1 MSIENADTLANSTN
15 PANAKTPLHTEN
27 PAPAENHASAENQGI
42 VIVGAGLA
50 GWHVIDAIRAK
61 DKDIAITLITADNG
75 DRYHKPM
82 LTMAISQNKRAA
94 DLVRATGADAA
105 KAANVNLLANTQ
117 VTDVDAA
124 TQQLQLVSALRADP
138 VYTNYATISYDK
150 LVLAMGAQP
159 IFPKSLPEDLV
170 WHVNHIERFGQ
181 LQEKLAAGSQH
192 VAIVGAGMV
201 GTEIAEDLLKAG
213 HEVTLIDLNDA
224 PLSQMLP
231 AKASARIAA
240 AVQSQ
245 GIHFLGGYQVTGVTR
260 QEDGR
265 LHVRYAPVTDS
276 AGSAAAQSSEPL
288 VVDHVIAST
297 GLTVDARLPTAAGVE
312 FDRRTGIVV
321 DATTLRTQASNIY
334 AIGDCM
340 SINGVACRYVAPLRA
355 QAATI
360 ADDILGVAHDGYD
373 HKPPMIRL
381 KNKAISVM
389 ATGVPQAAGN
399 WQVKTDTDDE
409 LIMDLLD
416 DNNDVSAT
424 VTIKAPPMVK
434 S

>member
-1 MSIENADTLANSTN
+1 MSV
-15 PANAKTPLHTEN
+15 EN
-27 PAPAENHASAENQGI
+27 PSVESSKGI
-42 VIVGAGLA
+42 VIIGAGLA

-61 DKDIAITLITADNG
+61 DKDIPITLVTADSG

-82 LTMAISQNKRAA
+82 LTMAISQKKSAA
-94 DLVRATGADAA
+94 DLVRATGVDAA
-105 KAANVNLLANTQ
+105 EAANVKLLANTQ
-117 VTDVDAA
+117 VTDVD
-124 TQQLQLVSALRADP
+124 TTIQQLQLISAQRSDP
-138 VYTNYATISYDK
+138 ANTDYATISYGK
-150 LVLAMGAQP
+150 LVLAMGAHP

-181 LQEKLAAGSQH
+181 LQEKLATGSQH

-213 HEVTLIDLNDA
+213 HQVTLIDLNDA

-231 AKASARIAA
+231 PKATARIAQ
-240 AVQSQ
+240 AVKSQ
-245 GIHFLGGYQVTGVTR
+245 GINFLGGYQVSAVTR
-260 QEDGR
+260 VGSNDNDSNDGEK
-265 LHVRYAPVTDS
+265 LQVDYAPLSSGVDNTDT
-276 AGSAAAQSSEPL
+276 QPLEPL
-288 VVDHVIAST
+288 MVDHVIAST
-297 GLTVDARLPTAAGVE
+297 GLTVDDKLPAAAGVE
-312 FDRRTGIVV
+312 FDRRTGIVA
-321 DATTLRTQASNIY
+321 DAATLRTNAAHIY

-360 ADDILGVAHDGYD
+360 ADDILGHEHSGYD

-389 ATGVPQAAGN
+389 VTGVPQAAGN
-399 WQVKTDTDDE
+399 WQVKTESDDE

-416 DNNDVSAT
+416 DNEVVSAT
-424 VTIKAPPMVK
+424 VTIKAPVIPK
-434 S
+434 A

>member
-1 MSIENADTLANSTN
+1 M
-15 PANAKTPLHTEN
+15 
-27 PAPAENHASAENQGI
+27 SAETILPSTTSPSSMSKESKESKQGI
-42 VIVGAGLA
+42 VIIGAGLA

-61 DKDIAITLITADNG
+61 DKDIPITLITTDDG

-82 LTMAISQNKRAA
+82 LTMAISQKKSAA
-94 DLVRATGADAA
+94 DLVRATGIDAA
-105 KAANVNLLANTQ
+105 KAAQVTLLANTQ
-117 VTDVDAA
+117 VTDIDAA
-124 TQQLQLVSALRADP
+124 TQQLQLVSALRSDP

-150 LVLAMGAQP
+150 LVLAMGAHP
-159 IFPKSLPEDLV
+159 IFPQSLPEDLV

-213 HEVTLIDLNDA
+213 HQVTLIDLNDA

-231 AKASARIAA
+231 AKATARIAQ
-240 AVQSQ
+240 AVKSQ
-245 GIHFLGGYQVTGVTR
+245 GINFLGGYQVTDVIR
-260 QEDGR
+260 ISDGNHGEKLQVSYEP
-265 LHVRYAPVTDS
+265 LHSDSEDS
-276 AGSAAAQSSEPL
+276 AAKSTIQTEPL
-288 VVDHVIAST
+288 IVDHMIAST
-297 GLTVDARLPTAAGVE
+297 GLTVDGKLPTAAGVE

-321 DATTLRTQASNIY
+321 DAPTLRTNTDNIY

-360 ADDILGVAHDGYD
+360 ADDILGLEHSGYE

-389 ATGVPQAAGN
+389 ATGVPQASGN
-399 WQVKTDTDDE
+399 WQVSSENDDE

-416 DNNDVSAT
+416 DNNEVSAT
-424 VTIKAPPMVK
+424 VTIKAPPTVK
-434 S
+434 V

>member
-1 MSIENADTLANSTN
+1 MSV
-15 PANAKTPLHTEN
+15 
-27 PAPAENHASAENQGI
+27 ENQSAGI
-42 VIVGAGLA
+42 VIIGAGLA
-50 GWHVIDAIRAK
+50 GWHVVDAIRAK
-61 DKDIAITLITADNG
+61 DKDIPITLITADNG

-82 LTMAISQNKRAA
+82 LTMAISQQKNAA
-94 DLVRATGADAA
+94 DLVRATGSDAA
-105 KAANVNLLANTQ
+105 KAANINLLANTQ
-117 VTDVDAA
+117 VTDIDPASQTV
-124 TQQLQLVSALRADP
+124 QLISALRLDP

-150 LVLAMGAQP
+150 LVLAMGAHP

-181 LQEKLAAGSQH
+181 LQEKLAAGSQR

-231 AKASARIAA
+231 AQATARIAKA
-240 AVQSQ
+240 IKSQ
-245 GIHFLGGYQVTGVTR
+245 GIHFLGGDQVSNVTR
-260 QEDGR
+260 HDDGT
-265 LHVRYAPVTDS
+265 LQVSYAPVAATDS
-276 AGSAAAQSSEPL
+276 DAAQQPEPL
-288 VVDHVIAST
+288 IVDHVIAST
-297 GLTVDARLPTAAGVE
+297 GLTVDDKLPTAAGVE
-312 FDRRTGIVV
+312 FNRRTGIVV
-321 DATTLRTQASNIY
+321 DATTLRTHASNVY

-360 ADDILGVAHDGYD
+360 ADDILGHEHSGYD

-389 ATGVPQAAGN
+389 VTGVPQAAGN
-399 WQVKTDTDDE
+399 WQVTTETDDE
-409 LIMDLLD
+409 LVMDLLD
-416 DNNDVSAT
+416 NSNAVTAT

>member
-1 MSIENADTLANSTN
+1 M
-15 PANAKTPLHTEN
+15 
-27 PAPAENHASAENQGI
+27 SAENQSIASATSSKNGV
-42 VIVGAGLA
+42 VIIGAGLA

-61 DKDIAITLITADNG
+61 DAEIPITLITSDSG

-82 LTMAISQNKRAA
+82 LTMAISQNKRAS
-94 DLVRATGADAA
+94 DLVRASGSDAA
-105 KAANVNLLANTQ
+105 KTAGVTLLADTQ
-117 VTDVDAA
+117 VTDIDTA
-124 TQQLQLVSALRADP
+124 TQQLQLISANRPDP
-138 VYTNYATISYDK
+138 AHTDYATINYGK
-150 LVLAMGAQP
+150 LVLAMGAHP

-170 WHVNHIERFGQ
+170 WHVNHIEQFGQ
-181 LQEKLAAGSQH
+181 LQEKLATGSQH

-213 HEVTLIDLNDA
+213 HQVTLIDLNDA

-231 AKASARIAA
+231 AKATARIAKA
-240 AVQSQ
+240 IESQ
-245 GIHFLGGYQVTGVTR
+245 GIQFLGGYQVSAVTR
-260 QEDGR
+260 MNGNDDSSDSEKLKVD
-265 LHVRYAPVTDS
+265 YAPLASAEDSTD
-276 AGSAAAQSSEPL
+276 AEQPEPL
-288 VVDHVIAST
+288 IVDHVIAST
-297 GLTVDARLPTAAGVE
+297 GLTVDGQLPAAAGVT

-321 DATTLRTQASNIY
+321 DEATLRTDTAHIY

-360 ADDILGVAHDGYD
+360 ADDILGHEHNGYD

-389 ATGVPQAAGN
+389 VTGVPNAAGN
-399 WQVKTDTDDE
+399 WQVKTESDDE

-416 DNNDVSAT
+416 DNDAVSAT
-424 VTIKAPPMVK
+424 VTIKAPATPK
-434 S
+434 A

>member
-1 MSIENADTLANSTN
+1 M
-15 PANAKTPLHTEN
+15 
-27 PAPAENHASAENQGI
+27 SAERSSTSNGV

-61 DKDIAITLITADNG
+61 DKDIPITLITADNG

-82 LTMAISQNKRAA
+82 LTMAISQNKSAT

-105 KAANVNLLANTQ
+105 AAANVNLHANTQ
-117 VTDVDAA
+117 VSDVNAA
-124 TQQLQLVSALRADP
+124 SQQLHLISALRSDP

-150 LVLAMGAQP
+150 LVLAMGAHP

-181 LQEKLAAGSQH
+181 LQEQLATGSQS

-224 PLSQMLP
+224 PLAQMLP
-231 AKASARIAA
+231 PKATARIAQ
-240 AVQSQ
+240 AVKSQ
-245 GIHFLGGYQVTGVTR
+245 GINFLGGCQVSSITR
-260 QEDGR
+260 NNEGKLQVSYEPI
-265 LHVRYAPVTDS
+265 AS
-276 AGSAAAQSSEPL
+276 AKESSDKQPEPL
-288 VVDHVIAST
+288 IVDHVIAST
-297 GLTVDARLPTAAGVE
+297 GLLVDDKLPAAAGVE

-321 DATTLRTQASNIY
+321 DATTLRTNASNIY

-360 ADDILGVAHDGYD
+360 ADDILGHDHEGYD

-389 ATGVPQAAGN
+389 VTGVPQAAGN
-399 WQVKTDTDDE
+399 WQVKTESEDE
-409 LIMDLLD
+409 LIMELLD
-416 DNNDVSAT
+416 NNNKVSAT
-424 VTIKAPPMVK
+424 LSMKAPVTPK
-434 S
+434 A

>member
-1 MSIENADTLANSTN
+1 MSVENSLVESS
-15 PANAKTPLHTEN
+15 K
-27 PAPAENHASAENQGI
+27 GI
-42 VIVGAGLA
+42 VIIGAGLA

-61 DKDIAITLITADNG
+61 DKGIPITLITADSG

-82 LTMAISQNKRAA
+82 LTMAISQKKSAA
-94 DLVRATGADAA
+94 DLVRATGIDAA
-105 KAANVNLLANTQ
+105 EAANVKLLANTQ
-117 VTDVDAA
+117 VTDVDTT
-124 TQQLQLVSALRADP
+124 TQQLQLISALRSDP
-138 VYTNYATISYDK
+138 VYTNYATIGYDK
-150 LVLAMGAQP
+150 LVLAMGAHP

-181 LQEKLAAGSQH
+181 LQEKLATGNQH

-213 HEVTLIDLNDA
+213 HQVTLIDLNDA

-231 AKASARIAA
+231 PKATSRIAQ
-240 AVQSQ
+240 AVNSQ
-245 GIHFLGGYQVTGVTR
+245 GINFLGGYQVSAITR
-260 QEDGR
+260 ISDGK
-265 LHVRYAPVTDS
+265 LQVSYEALASATDS
-276 AGSAAAQSSEPL
+276 STAEPIEPL
-288 VVDHVIAST
+288 MVDHVIAST
-297 GLTVDARLPTAAGVE
+297 GLTVDDKLPTAAGVD

-321 DATTLRTQASNIY
+321 DAPTLRTSTANIY

-360 ADDILGVAHDGYD
+360 ADDILGLEHNGYE

-389 ATGVPQAAGN
+389 VTGVPQAVGN
-399 WQVKTDTDDE
+399 WQVKTESEDE
-409 LIMDLLD
+409 LVMDLLG
-416 DNNDVSAT
+416 DNDAVSAT
-424 VTIKAPPMVK
+424 VTIKAPAVPK
-434 S
+434 G

>member
-1 MSIENADTLANSTN
+1 MSSETMLSSTT
-15 PANAKTPLHTEN
+15 A
-27 PAPAENHASAENQGI
+27 ASKGI
-42 VIVGAGLA
+42 VIIGAGLA

-61 DKDIAITLITADNG
+61 DKDVPVTLITTDSG

-82 LTMAISQNKRAA
+82 LTMAISQNKQAS

-105 KAANVNLLANTQ
+105 KAAQVTLLANTQ
-117 VTDVDAA
+117 VTDIDAA
-124 TQQLQLVSALRADP
+124 AQTVQLISALRSDP

-150 LVLAMGAQP
+150 LVLAMGAHP
-159 IFPKSLPEDLV
+159 IFPSSLPEDLV

-181 LQEKLAAGSQH
+181 LQEKLATGSQH

-213 HEVTLIDLNDA
+213 HQVTLIDLNDA

-231 AKASARIAA
+231 AKATARIAE
-240 AVQSQ
+240 AVKSQ
-245 GIHFLGGYQVTGVTR
+245 GINFLGGY
-260 QEDGR
+260 
-265 LHVRYAPVTDS
+265 LVTDVIRIS
-276 AGSAAAQSSEPL
+276 DDNEDENNSGKLQVSYEPFTSNAEDTDAQSTEIL
-288 VVDHVIAST
+288 IVDHVIAST
-297 GLTVDARLPTAAGVE
+297 GLTVDGKLPTAAGID
-312 FDRRTGIVV
+312 FNRRTGIEV
-321 DATTLRTQASNIY
+321 DAPTLRTTTNNIY

-360 ADDILGVAHDGYD
+360 ADDILGLEHSGYD

-389 ATGVPQAAGN
+389 VTGVPQANGN
-399 WQVKTDTDDE
+399 WQVATESDDE

-416 DNNDVSAT
+416 DNNEVSAT
-424 VTIKAPPMVK
+424 VTIKAPVMPK
-434 S
+434 G

>member
-1 MSIENADTLANSTN
+1 MSTETTFPITTATD
-15 PANAKTPLHTEN
+15 AK
-27 PAPAENHASAENQGI
+27 GI
-42 VIVGAGLA
+42 VIIGAGLA

-61 DKDIAITLITADNG
+61 DKDVSITLITTDNG

-82 LTMAISQNKRAA
+82 LTMAISQNKQAS

-105 KAANVNLLANTQ
+105 EAAQVTLLANTQ
-117 VTDVDAA
+117 VTDIDAA
-124 TQQLQLVSALRADP
+124 AQTVQLISALRSDP

-150 LVLAMGAQP
+150 LVLAMGAHP
-159 IFPKSLPEDLV
+159 IFPKSLPQDLV

-181 LQEKLAAGSQH
+181 LQEKLAIGSQH

-231 AKASARIAA
+231 PKATARIAK

-245 GIHFLGGYQVTGVTR
+245 GINFLGGYQVSDVIRNDDGKLQVSYELFTPNG
-260 QEDGR
+260 ED
-265 LHVRYAPVTDS
+265 TDT
-276 AGSAAAQSSEPL
+276 QSSEML
-288 VVDHVIAST
+288 IVDHVIAST
-297 GLTVDARLPTAAGVE
+297 GLTVDGKLPTAAGVE
-312 FDRRTGIVV
+312 FNHRTGIVV
-321 DATTLRTQASNIY
+321 DAPTLRTNTNNIY

-360 ADDILGVAHDGYD
+360 ADDVLGLEHSGYE

-389 ATGVPQAAGN
+389 ATGVPQANGN
-399 WQVKTDTDDE
+399 WQVTTETEDE
-409 LIMDLLD
+409 LIMNLLN
-416 DNNDVSAT
+416 DNNEVSAT
-424 VTIKAPPMVK
+424 VTIKAPPII
-434 S
+434 SA

>member
-1 MSIENADTLANSTN
+1 MSSETMLSSTT
-15 PANAKTPLHTEN
+15 A
-27 PAPAENHASAENQGI
+27 ASKGV
-42 VIVGAGLA
+42 VIIGAGLA

-61 DKDIAITLITADNG
+61 DKEVPITLITTDSG

-82 LTMAISQNKRAA
+82 LTMAISQNKQAS

-105 KAANVNLLANTQ
+105 KAAQVTLLANTQ
-117 VTDVDAA
+117 VTDIDAA
-124 TQQLQLVSALRADP
+124 AQTVQLISALRSDP

-150 LVLAMGAQP
+150 LVLAMGAHP

-181 LQEKLAAGSQH
+181 LQEKLATGSQH
-192 VAIVGAGMV
+192 IAIVGAGMV

-231 AKASARIAA
+231 AKATARIAE
-240 AVQSQ
+240 AVKSQ
-245 GIHFLGGYQVTGVTR
+245 GINFLGGYQVTDVIR
-260 QEDGR
+260 INDGSNNGNNDGK
-265 LHVRYAPVTDS
+265 LQVSY
-276 AGSAAAQSSEPL
+276 EPL
-288 VVDHVIAST
+288 AYNEENTESKQSGILIVDHVIAST
-297 GLTVDARLPTAAGVE
+297 GLTVDSTLPTAAGVE
-312 FDRRTGIVV
+312 FNRRTGIEV
-321 DATTLRTQASNIY
+321 DAPTLRTTTDNIY

-360 ADDILGVAHDGYD
+360 ADDILGLEHGGYE

-389 ATGVPQAAGN
+389 VTGVPQADGN
-399 WQVKTDTDDE
+399 WQVATETDDE
-409 LIMDLLD
+409 LIMNLFDQQ
-416 DNNDVSAT
+416 DNVIAT
-424 VTIKAPPMVK
+424 VTIKAPPIVTA
-434 S
+434 

>member
-15 PANAKTPLHTEN
+15 PANAKNPLHT
-27 PAPAENHASAENQGI
+27 ENHASAENQGI

-124 TQQLQLVSALRADP
+124 KQQLQLVSALRADP

-181 LQEKLAAGSQH
+181 LQEKLSTGSQH

-213 HEVTLIDLNDA
+213 HKISLIDLNDA
-224 PLSQMLP
+224 PLAQMLP
-231 AKASARIAA
+231 AKATARIRQAIE
-240 AVQSQ
+240 SQ
-245 GIHFLGGYQVTGVTR
+245 GIEFLGGYQVTDVVR
-260 QEDGR
+260 NEDDR
-265 LHVRYAPVTDS
+265 LEVSY
-276 AGSAAAQSSEPL
+276 EPL
-288 VVDHVIAST
+288 ENVQGQANTMTVDHVIAST
-297 GLTVDARLPTAAGVE
+297 GLVVDDKLTAAAGIE
-312 FDRRTGIVV
+312 FNPRTGIVV
-321 DATTLRTQASNIY
+321 DAPTLRTNANNVY

-340 SINGVACRYVAPLRA
+340 SIDGVACRYVAPLRA

-389 ATGVPQAAGN
+389 ATGVPQATGN

>member
-1 MSIENADTLANSTN
+1 MSV
-15 PANAKTPLHTEN
+15 EN
-27 PAPAENHASAENQGI
+27 PTVAASNASKGI
-42 VIVGAGLA
+42 VIIGAGLA

-61 DKDIAITLITADNG
+61 DKDIPITLITSDNG

-82 LTMAISQNKRAA
+82 LTMAISQQKSAA
-94 DLVRATGADAA
+94 DLVRATGSDAA
-105 KAANVNLLANTQ
+105 EAANITLLANTQ
-117 VTDVDAA
+117 VTDIDSAA
-124 TQQLQLVSALRADP
+124 QTIQLISALRSDP
-138 VYTNYATISYDK
+138 VYTNYATISYEK
-150 LVLAMGAQP
+150 LVLAMGAHP
-159 IFPKSLPEDLV
+159 IFPSSLPEDLV

-181 LQEKLAAGSQH
+181 LQEQLAAGSQH

-213 HEVTLIDLNDA
+213 HKVTLIDLNYA

-231 AKASARIAA
+231 PQATARIAK

-245 GIHFLGGYQVTGVTR
+245 GINFLGGYQVSNVMR
-260 QEDGR
+260 NNDGK
-265 LHVRYAPVTDS
+265 LQVSYEPVAAATDS
-276 AGSAAAQSSEPL
+276 DTAQTLEPL
-288 VVDHVIAST
+288 IVDHVIAST
-297 GLTVDARLPTAAGVE
+297 GLTVDDKLPTAAGVE
-312 FDRRTGIVV
+312 FNRRTGIVV
-321 DATTLRTQASNIY
+321 DAPTLRTNTDNIY

-355 QAATI
+355 QAATV
-360 ADDILGVAHDGYD
+360 ADDILGHEHGGYE

-399 WQVKTDTDDE
+399 WQVITETDDE
-409 LIMDLLD
+409 LIMELLD
-416 DNNDVSAT
+416 ENNAVSAT

-434 S
+434 A

>member
-1 MSIENADTLANSTN
+1 M
-15 PANAKTPLHTEN
+15 
-27 PAPAENHASAENQGI
+27 SAENSEVSNNGI
-42 VIVGAGLA
+42 VIIGAGLA

-61 DKDIAITLITADNG
+61 DKDIPITLITADSG

-82 LTMAISQNKRAA
+82 LTMAISQKKSAA
-94 DLVRATGADAA
+94 DLVRATGVDAA
-105 KAANVNLLANTQ
+105 EAANVKLLANTQ
-117 VTDVDAA
+117 VTDVDTT
-124 TQQLQLVSALRADP
+124 TQQLQLISALRSDP
-138 VYTNYATISYDK
+138 VYTNYATIGYDK
-150 LVLAMGAQP
+150 LVLAMGAHP

-181 LQEKLAAGSQH
+181 LQEKLATGSQH

-213 HEVTLIDLNDA
+213 HQVTLIDLNDA

-231 AKASARIAA
+231 PKATSRIAQ
-240 AVQSQ
+240 AVNSQ
-245 GIHFLGGYQVTGVTR
+245 GINFLGGYQVSAITR
-260 QEDGR
+260 LSDGK
-265 LHVRYAPVTDS
+265 LQVSYEALASATDS
-276 AGSAAAQSSEPL
+276 STAEPIEPL
-288 VVDHVIAST
+288 MVDHVIAST
-297 GLTVDARLPTAAGVE
+297 GLTVDDKLPTAAGVD

-321 DATTLRTQASNIY
+321 DAPTLRTSTANIY

-360 ADDILGVAHDGYD
+360 ADDILGHEHNGYE

-389 ATGVPQAAGN
+389 VTGVPQAVGN
-399 WQVKTDTDDE
+399 WQVKTESEDE
-409 LIMDLLD
+409 LVMDLLG
-416 DNNDVSAT
+416 DNDAVSAT
-424 VTIKAPPMVK
+424 VTIKAPAVPK
-434 S
+434 G

>member
-1 MSIENADTLANSTN
+1 MSV
-15 PANAKTPLHTEN
+15 
-27 PAPAENHASAENQGI
+27 ENQSVVPEASSHGI
-42 VIVGAGLA
+42 VIIGAGLA

-61 DKDIAITLITADNG
+61 DKDIPITLITADSG

-82 LTMAISQNKRAA
+82 LTMAISQNKSAS
-94 DLVRATGADAA
+94 DLVRATGSDAA
-105 KAANVNLLANTQ
+105 EAANVNLLANTQ
-117 VTDVDAA
+117 VTDIDAS
-124 TQQLQLVSALRADP
+124 TQQLQLVSALRSDP

-150 LVLAMGAQP
+150 LVLAMGAHP
-159 IFPKSLPEDLV
+159 IFPSSLPEDLV

-181 LQEKLAAGSQH
+181 LQEKLASGRQH

-231 AKASARIAA
+231 SKATARIAQ
-240 AVQSQ
+240 AVKSQ
-245 GIHFLGGYQVTGVTR
+245 GINFLGGYQVSDVIR
-260 QEDGR
+260 NSDGK
-265 LHVRYAPVTDS
+265 LQVSYDS
-276 AGSAAAQSSEPL
+276 VASDADSNIAQSLEPL

-297 GLTVDARLPTAAGVE
+297 GLTVDDKLPAAAGVE
-312 FDRRTGIVV
+312 FNRRTGIVV
-321 DATTLRTQASNIY
+321 DATTLRTNTSSIY

-360 ADDILGVAHDGYD
+360 ADDILGHEHDGYE

-389 ATGVPQAAGN
+389 VTGVPQAVGN
-399 WQVKTDTDDE
+399 WQVKIETDEE
-409 LIMDLLD
+409 LIMDLID
-416 DNNDVSAT
+416 DNDAVSAT
-424 VTIKAPPMVK
+424 VTIKAPIMPK
-434 S
+434 G

>member
-1 MSIENADTLANSTN
+1 MSV
-15 PANAKTPLHTEN
+15 EN
-27 PAPAENHASAENQGI
+27 PSVAASKASKGI
-42 VIVGAGLA
+42 VIIGAGLA

-61 DKDIAITLITADNG
+61 DKDIPITLVTSDNG

-82 LTMAISQNKRAA
+82 LTMAISQQKNAA

-105 KAANVNLLANTQ
+105 KAANINLLANTQ
-117 VTDVDAA
+117 VTDIDPASQTV
-124 TQQLQLVSALRADP
+124 QLISALRSDP
-138 VYTNYATISYDK
+138 VYTNYATISYEK
-150 LVLAMGAQP
+150 LILAMGAHP

-181 LQEKLAAGSQH
+181 LQEKLATGSQH

-213 HEVTLIDLNDA
+213 HQVTLIDLNDA

-231 AKASARIAA
+231 AKATARIAE
-240 AVQSQ
+240 AVKSQ
-245 GIHFLGGYQVTGVTR
+245 GINFLGGYQVTDVIR
-260 QEDGR
+260 INDGNDIER
-265 LHVRYAPVTDS
+265 LQVSY
-276 AGSAAAQSSEPL
+276 EPL
-288 VVDHVIAST
+288 ASNEESTESKQSDILIVDHVIAST
-297 GLTVDARLPTAAGVE
+297 GLTVDGTLPTAAGVE
-312 FDRRTGIVV
+312 FNRRTGIEV
-321 DATTLRTQASNIY
+321 DAPTLRTTTDNIY

-360 ADDILGVAHDGYD
+360 ADDVLGLEHSGYE

-389 ATGVPQAAGN
+389 VTGLPQADGN
-399 WQVKTDTDDE
+399 WQVATETDDE

-416 DNNDVSAT
+416 DNNEVSAT
-424 VTIKAPPMVK
+424 VTIKAPPIV
-434 S
+434 SA

>member
-1 MSIENADTLANSTN
+1 MSV
-15 PANAKTPLHTEN
+15 EN
-27 PAPAENHASAENQGI
+27 PSVAASKASKGI
-42 VIVGAGLA
+42 VIIGAGLA

-61 DKDIAITLITADNG
+61 DKDVPITLITTDSG

-82 LTMAISQNKRAA
+82 LTMAISQKKSAA
-94 DLVRATGADAA
+94 DLVRATGTDAA
-105 KAANVNLLANTQ
+105 KAAQVTLLANTQ
-117 VTDVDAA
+117 VTDIDPASQTV
-124 TQQLQLVSALRADP
+124 QLISALRSDP

-150 LVLAMGAQP
+150 LVLAMGAHP

-181 LQEKLAAGSQH
+181 LQEKLATGSQH

-213 HEVTLIDLNDA
+213 HQVTLIDLNDA

-231 AKASARIAA
+231 AKATARIAE
-240 AVQSQ
+240 AVKSQ
-245 GIHFLGGYQVTGVTR
+245 GINFLGGYQVTDVIRINDGSESEKLQVSYEKLVSN
-260 QEDGR
+260 QES
-265 LHVRYAPVTDS
+265 TES
-276 AGSAAAQSSEPL
+276 KQSDIL
-288 VVDHVIAST
+288 IVDHVIAST
-297 GLTVDARLPTAAGVE
+297 GLTVDGKLPTAAGVE
-312 FDRRTGIVV
+312 FNRRTGIEV
-321 DATTLRTQASNIY
+321 DAPTLRTTTDNIY

-360 ADDILGVAHDGYD
+360 ADDVLGLEHSGYE

-389 ATGVPQAAGN
+389 VTGVPQVAGN
-399 WQVKTDTDDE
+399 WQVSIESDDE
-409 LIMDLLD
+409 LIMNLLD
-416 DNNDVSAT
+416 DNNEVSAT
-424 VTIKAPPMVK
+424 VTIKAPPIV
-434 S
+434 SA

>member
-1 MSIENADTLANSTN
+1 MSV
-15 PANAKTPLHTEN
+15 
-27 PAPAENHASAENQGI
+27 ENQSVVPEVSSHGI
-42 VIVGAGLA
+42 VIIGAGLA

-61 DKDIAITLITADNG
+61 DKDMPITLITADSG

-82 LTMAISQNKRAA
+82 LTMAISQNKSAS
-94 DLVRATGADAA
+94 DLVRATGSEAA
-105 KAANVNLLANTQ
+105 EAANVNLLANTQ
-117 VTDVDAA
+117 VTDIDAS
-124 TQQLQLVSALRADP
+124 TQQLQLVSALRSDP
-138 VYTNYATISYDK
+138 VYTNYAAISYDK
-150 LVLAMGAQP
+150 LVLAMGAHP
-159 IFPKSLPEDLV
+159 IFPQSLPEDLV

-181 LQEKLAAGSQH
+181 LQEKLASGRQH

-231 AKASARIAA
+231 SKATARIAQ
-240 AVQSQ
+240 AVKSQ
-245 GIHFLGGYQVTGVTR
+245 GINFLGGYQVSDVIR
-260 QEDGR
+260 NSDGK
-265 LHVRYAPVTDS
+265 LQVSYDS
-276 AGSAAAQSSEPL
+276 VASDADSNIAQSLEPL

-297 GLTVDARLPTAAGVE
+297 GLTVDDKLPAAAGVE
-312 FDRRTGIVV
+312 FNRRTGIVV
-321 DATTLRTQASNIY
+321 DATTLRTNTSSIY

-360 ADDILGVAHDGYD
+360 ADDVLGHEHDGYE

-389 ATGVPQAAGN
+389 VTGVPQATGN
-399 WQVKTDTDDE
+399 WQVKTETDE
-409 LIMDLLD
+409 ALIMDLID
-416 DNNDVSAT
+416 DNDAVSAT
-424 VTIKAPPMVK
+424 VTIKAPVMPK
-434 S
+434 G

>member
-1 MSIENADTLANSTN
+1 MSVENLSTS
-15 PANAKTPLHTEN
+15 PVSPTT
-27 PAPAENHASAENQGI
+27 QGV
-42 VIVGAGLA
+42 VIIGAGLA
-50 GWHVIDAIRAK
+50 GWHVIDAIRIK
-61 DKDIAITLITADNG
+61 DKDIPITLITADNG

-94 DLVRATGADAA
+94 DLVRATGSDAA
-105 KAANVNLLANTQ
+105 AAAGITLLANTH
-117 VTDVDAA
+117 VSDIDPA
-124 TQQLQLVSALRADP
+124 TQQLQLISALRSDP
-138 VYTNYATISYDK
+138 VYTNYATISYGK
-150 LVLAMGAQP
+150 LVLAMGAHP
-159 IFPKSLPEDLV
+159 IFPKSLPQDLV

-181 LQEKLAAGSQH
+181 LQAELATGSQR

-213 HEVTLIDLNDA
+213 HEITLIDLNDA

-231 AKASARIAA
+231 PQATARITKAIE
-240 AVQSQ
+240 SQ
-245 GIHFLGGYQVTGVTR
+245 GINFLGGCQVSGVTR
-260 QEDGR
+260 NDDGT
-265 LHVRYAPVTDS
+265 LLVSYELL
-276 AGSAAAQSSEPL
+276 AAADNQEPHEPL
-288 VVDHVIAST
+288 IVDHVIAST
-297 GLTVDARLPTAAGVE
+297 GLIVDDKLPTAAGVE
-312 FDRRTGIVV
+312 FNRRTGIVV
-321 DATTLRTQASNIY
+321 DAPTLRTNTDNIY

-360 ADDILGVAHDGYD
+360 ADDVLGVEHAGYD

-389 ATGVPQAAGN
+389 VTGVPHASGN
-399 WQVKTDTDDE
+399 WQVKSETADE

-416 DNNDVSAT
+416 DNDAVSAT
-424 VTIKAPPMVK
+424 VTIKAPIIPK

>member
-1 MSIENADTLANSTN
+1 MSV
-15 PANAKTPLHTEN
+15 
-27 PAPAENHASAENQGI
+27 ENQSAGI
-42 VIVGAGLA
+42 VIIGAGLA
-50 GWHVIDAIRAK
+50 GWHVVDAIRAK
-61 DKDIAITLITADNG
+61 DKDIPITLITTDNG

-82 LTMAISQNKRAA
+82 LTMAISQQKNAA
-94 DLVRATGADAA
+94 DLVRATGSDAA
-105 KAANVNLLANTQ
+105 KAANINLLANTQ
-117 VTDVDAA
+117 VTDIDPASQTV
-124 TQQLQLVSALRADP
+124 QLISALRSDP

-150 LVLAMGAQP
+150 LVLAMGAHP

-181 LQEKLAAGSQH
+181 LQEKLAAGSQR

-213 HEVTLIDLNDA
+213 HEVTLIDLNNA

-231 AKASARIAA
+231 PQATARIAK

-245 GIHFLGGYQVTGVTR
+245 GIHFLGGYQVSNVR
-260 QEDGR
+260 RHDDGT
-265 LHVRYAPVTDS
+265 LQVSYAPVAATDS
-276 AGSAAAQSSEPL
+276 DAAQRPEPL

-297 GLTVDARLPTAAGVE
+297 GLTVDDKLPTAAGVE
-312 FDRRTGIVV
+312 FNRRTGIVV
-321 DATTLRTQASNIY
+321 DATTLRTHASNVY

-360 ADDILGVAHDGYD
+360 ADDILGHEHSGYD

-389 ATGVPQAAGN
+389 VTGVPQAAGN
-399 WQVKTDTDDE
+399 WQVSTETDDE
-409 LIMDLLD
+409 LIMALLD
-416 DNNDVSAT
+416 DSNAVTAT
-424 VTIKAPPMVK
+424 VTIKAPPMIK